1 MKSNRSDS
9 LIVKYLNH
17 SINNDEL
24 DELISWLEQ
33 PGNRDVFKEYSKIN
47 YSIDYKLSIYNTE
60 EVKNS
65 LLDKIQKDKRRYNR
79 KRVFR
84 FAKYAAILVIA
95 VGVILI
101 YQKENSIPAS
111 ALPSQNDQTIT
122 LELENGRSVILKE
135 EVTQDIVSDKGE
147 IIGKQNEQGIQYE
160 DTELSELVYNT
171 LKVPYGRKFQVTL
184 SDGTKVFL
192 NAGSSIKFPVKFIPD
207 MDRTVFLSG
216 EAFFDVTKN
225 RDPFIVN
232 ADNIEVR
239 VLGTQFN
246 VSAYPEDPS
255 MNTVLVEG
263 SVHVLGSGPEN
274 GTSVLLKPEHEAIW
288 NKVEKQM
295 VVQKADVSST
305 MAWMNG
311 QLVFREIAFK
321 DIIKKLERS
330 YNCTII
336 NNNEMLNNEVFTA
349 TFNMEI
355 ENIKQV
361 MSYISKNTPYN
372 YTISKNR
379 VITIN

>member
-1 MKSNRSDS
+1 MKSKRNDN

-24 DELISWLEQ
+24 DELISWLEK
-33 PGNRDVFKEYSKIN
+33 PDNRDIFKEYVKIN
-47 YSIDYKLSIYNTE
+47 YSIDYKLSTFNTE
-60 EVKNS
+60 EVKNI
-65 LLDKIQKDKRRYNR
+65 LLDKIQRDKSQYRR
-79 KRVFR
+79 KRVFK
-84 FAKYAAILVIA
+84 FAKYAAILVTA
-95 VGVILI
+95 VGVIFM
-101 YQKENSIPAS
+101 YQKENSIPTI

-147 IIGKQNEQGIQYE
+147 VIGKQNEQGIQYE

-171 LKVPYGRKFQVTL
+171 LKVPYGKKFQVTL

-225 RDPFIVN
+225 KDPFIVN

-239 VLGTQFN
+239 VLGTKFN
-246 VSAYPEDPS
+246 ISAYPEDQS
-255 MNTVLVEG
+255 MNTVLIEG
-263 SVHVLGSGPEN
+263 SVQLLGNNPEN
-274 GTSVLLKPEHEAIW
+274 TTAVLLKPENEAIW
-288 NKVEKQM
+288 NKEEKQM
-295 VVQKADVSST
+295 VIQKADVLST
-305 MAWMNG
+305 MAWLND
-311 QLVFREIAFK
+311 QLVFREVAFM

-336 NNNEMLNNEVFTA
+336 NKNPTLNNEIFTA
-349 TFNMEI
+349 TFNVEI
-355 ENIKQV
+355 ENIEQV
-361 MSYISKNTPYN
+361 MTYISKNTPYS
-372 YTISKNR
+372 YTMSENR

>member
-1 MKSNRSDS
+1 
-9 LIVKYLNH
+9 VKYLNH

-33 PGNRDVFKEYSKIN
+33 PENRDIFKEYSKIN
-47 YSIDYKLSIYNTE
+47 YSIDYKLSTYNTE
-60 EVKNS
+60 EVKNI
-65 LLDKIQKDKRRYNR
+65 LLDKIQKDKRGYKR
-79 KRVFR
+79 KLVFR
-84 FAKYAAILVIA
+84 FAKYAAVLVIA

-101 YQKENSIPAS
+101 YQKENSIPTI
-111 ALPSQNDQTIT
+111 ALPSLNDQTIT
-122 LELENGRSVILKE
+122 LELENGRSVILQE

-147 IIGKQNEQGIQYE
+147 IIGKQNQQGIQYE
-160 DTELSELVYNT
+160 DTELSELVYNA

-225 RDPFIVN
+225 KDPFIVN

-246 VSAYPEDPS
+246 VSAYPEDQS

-263 SVHVLGSGPEN
+263 SVHILGSSPEN

-311 QLVFREIAFK
+311 QLVFREVAFK
-321 DIIKKLERS
+321 DIVKKLERS

-336 NNNEMLNNEVFTA
+336 NNNETLNNEVFTA
-349 TFNMEI
+349 TFNVEI

-372 YTISKNR
+372 YNMSKNR

>member
-33 PGNRDVFKEYSKIN
+33 PENRDIFKEYSKIN
-47 YSIDYKLSIYNTE
+47 YSIDYKLSTYNTE
-60 EVKNS
+60 EVKNI
-65 LLDKIQKDKRRYNR
+65 LLDKIQKDKRGYKR
-79 KRVFR
+79 KLVFR
-84 FAKYAAILVIA
+84 FAKYAAVLVIA

-101 YQKENSIPAS
+101 YQKENSIPTI
-111 ALPSQNDQTIT
+111 ALPSLNDQTIT
-122 LELENGRSVILKE
+122 LELENGRSVILQE

-147 IIGKQNEQGIQYE
+147 IIGKQNQQGIQYE
-160 DTELSELVYNT
+160 DTELSELVYNA

-225 RDPFIVN
+225 KDPFIVN

-246 VSAYPEDPS
+246 VSAYPEDQS

-263 SVHVLGSGPEN
+263 SVHILGSSPEN

-311 QLVFREIAFK
+311 QLVFREVAFK
-321 DIIKKLERS
+321 DIVKKLERS

-336 NNNEMLNNEVFTA
+336 NNNETLNNEVFTA
-349 TFNMEI
+349 TFNVEI

-372 YTISKNR
+372 YNMSKNR

>member
-33 PGNRDVFKEYSKIN
+33 PENRDIFKEYSKIN
-47 YSIDYKLSIYNTE
+47 YSIDYKLSTYNTE
-60 EVKNS
+60 EVKNI
-65 LLDKIQKDKRRYNR
+65 LLDKIQKDKRGYKR
-79 KRVFR
+79 KLVFR
-84 FAKYAAILVIA
+84 FAKYAAVLVIA

-101 YQKENSIPAS
+101 YQKENSIPTI
-111 ALPSQNDQTIT
+111 ALPSLNDQTIT
-122 LELENGRSVILKE
+122 LELENGRSVILQE

-147 IIGKQNEQGIQYE
+147 IIGKQNQQGIQYE

-225 RDPFIVN
+225 KDPFIVN

-246 VSAYPEDPS
+246 VSAYPEDQS

-263 SVHVLGSGPEN
+263 SVHILGSSPEN

-311 QLVFREIAFK
+311 QLVFREVAFK
-321 DIIKKLERS
+321 DIVKKLERS

-336 NNNEMLNNEVFTA
+336 NNNETLNNEVFTA
-349 TFNMEI
+349 TFNVEI

-372 YTISKNR
+372 YNMSKNR